1 MGADQGKFF
10 KEVPTR
16 PLSRPQAFVTIL
28 SRNSASRA
36 SFAAG
41 QMRAFELL
49 RSRRT
54 IMMSATTALYPSA
67 RNDVSTY
74 AKSISKVVMTTPR
87 FSLAEGVA
95 PPNPAVRSPLP

>member
-1 MGADQGKFF
+1 
-10 KEVPTR
+10 
-16 PLSRPQAFVTIL
+16 
-28 SRNSASRA
+28 
-36 SFAAG
+36 
-41 QMRAFELL
+41 MRAFELL

-87 FSLAEGVA
+87 F
-95 PPNPAVRSPLP
+95 

>member
-1 MGADQGKFF
+1 
-10 KEVPTR
+10 
-16 PLSRPQAFVTIL
+16 
-28 SRNSASRA
+28 
-36 SFAAG
+36 
-41 QMRAFELL
+41 
-49 RSRRT
+49 
-54 IMMSATTALYPSA
+54 MMSATTALYPSA